1 MRANRAALGIGLV
14 ALGAWGCSTN
24 DASSRTLPDAGDH
37 GALDAGTPS
46 DAGPADDAAGGGAL
60 DGGTTATS
68 SDASPGALDAAPP
81 ALATV
86 HFLGRFDTRDA
97 AGPRFAWPGSA
108 IAATFQGTG
117 IQVTLTD
124 SGTNDFSV
132 VVDGAAPVK
141 LATTGKSKTYTLA
154 SNLPAGQ
161 HTVVLSKR
169 TESFVG
175 VVQYL
180 GFTVQGGALVASPD
194 PFARRIEYV
203 GDSITCGYGNL
214 GAGPSCSFS
223 DDTEDET
230 AAYGAIAAAS
240 LNAQQTVIAY
250 SGKGMLRDNSG
261 STSNEMPL
269 LFGLSL
275 ADDTTSAWPFQTPP
289 PDVVVINLSTNDF
302 AKGDP
307 GSGFEQ
313 AYVTFL
319 HQVRAKYPDA
329 YVICAASPMMSGTSR
344 DTAVGY
350 IEGAVQTLNG
360 GGDARVTMLQLAGA
374 PADSGAAVGFAV
386 QAASD
391 GYGCD
396 YHPSTK
402 TDAIMATVLE
412 AEIRR
417 LTGW

>member
-1 MRANRAALGIGLV
+1 
-14 ALGAWGCSTN
+14 
-24 DASSRTLPDAGDH
+24 
-37 GALDAGTPS
+37 
-46 DAGPADDAAGGGAL
+46 
-60 DGGTTATS
+60 
-68 SDASPGALDAAPP
+68 
-81 ALATV
+81 
-86 HFLGRFDTRDA
+86 
-97 AGPRFAWPGSA
+97 
-108 IAATFQGTG
+108 
-117 IQVTLTD
+117 
-124 SGTNDFSV
+124 
-132 VVDGAAPVK
+132 
-141 LATTGKSKTYTLA
+141 
-154 SNLPAGQ
+154 
-161 HTVVLSKR
+161 
-169 TESFVG
+169 
-175 VVQYL
+175 
-180 GFTVQGGALVASPD
+180 
-194 PFARRIEYV
+194 
-203 GDSITCGYGNL
+203 
-214 GAGPSCSFS
+214 
-223 DDTEDET
+223 
-230 AAYGAIAAAS
+230 
-240 LNAQQTVIAY
+240 
-250 SGKGMLRDNSG
+250 
-261 STSNEMPL
+261 MPL